1 MENCEAGKELTL
13 AERIKNLE
21 VNAMDADSGF
31 EKSKESDASG
41 ER

>member
-21 VNAMDADSGF
+21 VKTVNADSGF
-31 EKSKESDASG
+31 EKSKESDAST